1 MYWVAL
7 RDVPHSMQTEM
18 FITLWIEITTCVP
31 KIHHACHLKE
41 RHILTVTSQVQTV
54 TTTPAGATGS
64 TNGLGVAV
72 ALAQTTRTLSS
83 GCKTTKFT
91 MFVHGVT
98 DPVNVRV
105 TTDGVVGGID
115 HDDLEVLMGSVLS
128 NPVRVQHAQ
137 TSQPA
142 TDTFLSM
149 R

>member
-1 MYWVAL
+1 
-7 RDVPHSMQTEM
+7 M
-18 FITLWIEITTCVP
+18 FITLWIEITTCVS
-31 KIHHACHLKE
+31 KIHHACHTKV

-83 GCKTTKFT
+83 GSETTKFT
-91 MFVHGVT
+91 MLVHGVT

-105 TTDGVVGGID
+105 TTDSVMGGID
-115 HDDLEVLMGSVLS
+115 HDDLKVLMGSVLS